1 VLEIIAA
8 DAATKP
14 NPAATVRMDFEIDL
28 KRFIDGSP
36 EEGSK
41 NLSTGHYS
49 DMTKR
54 RTFPQNHRVQS
65 FDQRMNACFMVK
77 QCLSHRGAMFVSLK

>member
-1 VLEIIAA
+1 
-8 DAATKP
+8 
-14 NPAATVRMDFEIDL
+14 L

-54 RTFPQNHRVQS
+54 RTFPENHRFQS
-65 FDQRMNACFMVK
+65 FDRRTNACFTA
-77 QCLSHRGAMFVSLK
+77 SHGLFHGGAMPVSLK

>member
-1 VLEIIAA
+1 
-8 DAATKP
+8 
-14 NPAATVRMDFEIDL
+14 MDFETDL

-49 DMTKR
+49 DMT
-54 RTFPQNHRVQS
+54 TAQNLRV
-65 FDQRMNACFMVK
+65 K
-77 QCLSHRGAMFVSLK
+77 PSL

>member
-14 NPAATVRMDFEIDL
+14 IPAATVRMDFEIDL

-36 EEGSK
+36 EEGST

-54 RTFPQNHRVQS
+54 RTFPENHRFQS
-65 FDQRMNACFMVK
+65 FDRRSNACFMAD
-77 QCLSHRGAMFVSLK
+77 QCLFH

>member
-1 VLEIIAA
+1 MLEIIAA

-14 NPAATVRMDFEIDL
+14 IPAATVRMDFETDL

-41 NLSTGHYS
+41 NLSMGHYS
-49 DMTKR
+49 DMTTMENLPAK
-54 RTFPQNHRVQS
+54 P
-65 FDQRMNACFMVK
+65 
-77 QCLSHRGAMFVSLK
+77 SLREL

>member
-14 NPAATVRMDFEIDL
+14 IPAATVRMDFETDL

-54 RTFPQNHRVQS
+54 RTFPQNHRVLS
-65 FDQRMNACFMVK
+65 FDRRMNACFTVK
-77 QCLSHRGAMFVSLK
+77 QCLFHRGAMFVSLK

>member
-1 VLEIIAA
+1 
-8 DAATKP
+8 
-14 NPAATVRMDFEIDL
+14 VRMDFETDL

-54 RTFPQNHRVQS
+54 RTFR
-65 FDQRMNACFMVK
+65 
-77 QCLSHRGAMFVSLK
+77 